1 MREQME
7 SQQFWSN
14 GAISMQT
21 DFSWP
26 LMSNNVTR
34 ADLDAL
40 ITYLQKDDPRLTHG
54 PAVFDFESQWSSW
67 LGVEHSVMLNS
78 GASAND
84 LTMLALREMHGT
96 GEVIVP
102 PLTWVSDVASV
113 LHAGHK
119 PVFVD
124 INPKSLAMDTD
135 KIIAAITP
143 QTKAVFLTHVLGFNG
158 LTNELVAELNRLG
171 IPLVEDVCE
180 SHGATHNG
188 KKVGTFG
195 WASNFSFYF
204 AHHMTT
210 IEGGMISTND
220 SDLYEMSRMLRSH
233 GMLRE
238 NLNVKTKQ
246 KYLTE
251 FPELNPD
258 FIFTA
263 ASHNMRPT
271 ELNGILGLSQLGRLD
286 SNVESRTRNF
296 KHFLSILDPEIFRTD
311 FEIEG
316 SSNYAFTLVLK
327 TADFFLRDQVE
338 KALKDAKIEFRRG
351 LSGGG
356 NQLRQPY
363 LRNVKGLPN
372 ASEMIETEHIHH
384 YSWYI
389 GNYPELKSVQ
399 IDWLGSV
406 LKGMSGKK

>member
-1 MREQME
+1 
-7 SQQFWSN
+7 
-14 GAISMQT
+14 
-21 DFSWP
+21 
-26 LMSNNVTR
+26 MSNNVTR

-40 ITYLQKDDPRLTHG
+40 ITYLQKDNPRLTHG

-67 LGVEHSVMLNS
+67 LGVEHSVMVNS

-124 INPKSLAMDTD
+124 INPKSFAMDTD
-135 KIIAAITP
+135 KVIAAITP
-143 QTKAVFLTHVLGFNG
+143 KTKAVFLTHVLGFNG
-158 LTNELVAELNRLG
+158 LTNELVVELNRLG
-171 IPLVEDVCE
+171 IPLIEDVCE

-188 KKVGTFG
+188 KRVGSFG

-238 NLNVKTKQ
+238 NLNVKAKQ
-246 KYLTE
+246 KYLSE
-251 FPELNPD
+251 FPELNSD

-286 SNVESRTRNF
+286 SNIESRTRNF

-311 FEIEG
+311 FKIEG

-327 TADFFLRDQVE
+327 TADFLLRDQVE
-338 KALKDAKIEFRRG
+338 TALKIAKIEFRRG

-363 LRNVKGLPN
+363 LRNVKGLPK
-372 ASEMIETEHIHH
+372 ASEMIETEHVHH
-384 YSWYI
+384 FSWYI
-389 GNYPELKSVQ
+389 GNYPELKSEQ

-406 LKGMSGKK
+406 LKGISGKNE

>member
-1 MREQME
+1 MKELME
-7 SQQFWSN
+7 SLQSWLS
-14 GAISMQT
+14 GETSMQT

-34 ADLDAL
+34 SDLDTL
-40 ITYLQKDDPRLTHG
+40 ISYLQKDDPRLTHG
-54 PAVFDFESQWSSW
+54 PAVAEFESQWSSW
-67 LGVEHSVMLNS
+67 LGVPYSVMLNS

-102 PLTWVSDVASV
+102 PLTWVSDIASV

-124 INPKSLAMDTD
+124 INPKSLAMDTN
-135 KIIAAITP
+135 KIMAAITP

-158 LTNELVAELNRLG
+158 LTDELINELRRLNILL
-171 IPLVEDVCE
+171 IEDVCE

-210 IEGGMISTND
+210 IEGGMISTNN
-220 SDLYEMSRMLRSH
+220 SELYEISRMLRSH

-238 NLNVKTKQ
+238 NLNLKTKE
-246 KYLTE
+246 KYLAE

-271 ELNGILGLSQLGRLD
+271 ELNGVLGLSQLGRLD
-286 SNVESRTRNF
+286 SNVESRTKNF
-296 KHFLSILDPEIFRTD
+296 HHFLSVLDPDIFRTD
-311 FEIEG
+311 FLTEG

-327 TADFFLRDQVE
+327 SGDFSFRDKVELALRE
-338 KALKDAKIEFRRG
+338 AKIEFRRG

-363 LRNVKGLPN
+363 LQNVQGLPN
-372 ASEMIETEHIHH
+372 ASEMTETEHIHH

-389 GNYPELKSVQ
+389 GNYPELKSEQ

-406 LKGMSGKK
+406 LKGISGAK

>member
-1 MREQME
+1 
-7 SQQFWSN
+7 
-14 GAISMQT
+14 MQT

-34 ADLDAL
+34 SDLDNL
-40 ITYLQKDDPRLTHG
+40 ISYLQKDDPRLTHG
-54 PAVFDFESQWSSW
+54 PAVLEFESKWSSW
-67 LGVEHSVMLNS
+67 LGVQHSVMLNS

-102 PLTWVSDVASV
+102 PLTWVSDIASV

-124 INPKSLAMDTD
+124 INPKSLAMDTN
-135 KIIAAITP
+135 KIMAAITP

-158 LTNELVAELNRLG
+158 LTDELINELKRLNIL
-171 IPLVEDVCE
+171 LVEDVCE

-210 IEGGMISTND
+210 IEGGMISTNN
-220 SDLYEMSRMLRSH
+220 SELYEISRMLRSH

-238 NLNVKTKQ
+238 NLNIKTKQ
-246 KYLTE
+246 KYLAE

-296 KHFLSILDPEIFRTD
+296 NHFLSILDPEIFRTD
-311 FEIEG
+311 FETDG

-327 TADFFLRDQVE
+327 AADFGMRDKVE
-338 KALKDAKIEFRRG
+338 IALKDAKIEFRRG

-363 LRNVKGLPN
+363 LISLPGLPH
-372 ASEMIETEHIHH
+372 ASEMTETEHVHH

-389 GNYPELKSVQ
+389 GNYPELKLEQ

-406 LKGMSGKK
+406 LKGISGAK